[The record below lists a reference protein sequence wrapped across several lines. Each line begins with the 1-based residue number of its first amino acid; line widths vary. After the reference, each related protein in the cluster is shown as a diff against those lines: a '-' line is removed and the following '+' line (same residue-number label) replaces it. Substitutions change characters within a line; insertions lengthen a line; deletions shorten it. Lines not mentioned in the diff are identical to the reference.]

1 MSSNTAAQ
9 SKGTPLW
16 RISKKFNFAA
26 EKIIPDS
33 FVFCVILML
42 VVFVLSLVLCGKG
55 PLELLI
61 AWWDGLSSQ
70 FTLAFQ
76 MGLMVIVCATC
87 AQSPQVAKLLNKIAG
102 LVNSR
107 TAALIVLMIFGYVTS
122 MLNWAFCTIVTPILA
137 MHLAK
142 RIKGLHFPMMVA
154 GGYSCMILGQCL
166 GPSATLYSNLAT
178 EGSSYAAIVGQ
189 TMSVADT
196 CYNPMNIILF
206 TVLAIVFILLVLF
219 TQPGEHELVELGNIA
234 TQADVEP
241 KSYRST
247 TKAETPAEKMNTF
260 KPIMWVVG
268 AFIFVYIIYSVATKG
283 LLGALNMNLV
293 IFLFVGINC
302 FLFPEPHAWI
312 EAHSNSMH
320 LATDVMLQFPFYGA
334 IMGMMYLD
342 GGLGSVLVN
351 AIVSIANAQTLPI
364 FSFLSAC
371 VTNLFIPSQGGQFT
385 VQGPLIVEAA
395 KAIPGAN
402 LVNCLNAFVY
412 GDECTNL
419 LQPLY
424 VIPALSVVGM
434 KLKDVWG
441 FMAFICMFWGGH
453 HLPGSVLHPYVLVLI
468 PRPPSLRFQFCTTF
482 SVCANPSQ
490 AAKGEWPQ
498 GPPALPHAFRKEA
511 NGHALPSGPH
521 RRKGSQSL
529 ALREIPVVPQ
539 THKSPRNACSGAPGS
554 LSFLLP
560 FTV

>member
-1 MSSNTAAQ
+1 MSQQ
-9 SKGTPLW
+9 SQTKRLKGTPLW
-16 RISKKFNFAA
+16 NISKKFNFAA

-33 FVFCVILML
+33 FVFCVILMIL
-42 VVFVLSLVLCGKG
+42 VFVLSLIIGKG
-55 PLELLI
+55 PIELLQ
-61 AWWDGLSSQ
+61 AWWGGLSSQ

-312 EAHSNSMH
+312 EAHS
-320 LATDVMLQFPFYGA
+320 
-334 IMGMMYLD
+334 
-342 GGLGSVLVN
+342 
-351 AIVSIANAQTLPI
+351 IANAQTLPI

-441 FMAFICMFWGGH
+441 FMAFICVFWIIITCLGLYFIPMF
-453 HLPGSVLHPYVLVLI
+453 V
-468 PRPPSLRFQFCTTF
+468 
-482 SVCANPSQ
+482 
-490 AAKGEWPQ
+490 
-498 GPPALPHAFRKEA
+498 
-511 NGHALPSGPH
+511 
-521 RRKGSQSL
+521 
-529 ALREIPVVPQ
+529 
-539 THKSPRNACSGAPGS
+539 
-554 LSFLLP
+554 
-560 FTV
+560 